1 MANNFPRFLRKIIAC
16 VYSVKS
22 ARACSVNLSVN
33 RCIVSDQ
40 GNMFCFVM
48 LAGRQF
54 SYCPFSLAYS
64 LDKIR
69 HFSDFF
75 GNLNDEIKLK

>member
-1 MANNFPRFLRKIIAC
+1 
-16 VYSVKS
+16 
-22 ARACSVNLSVN
+22 
-33 RCIVSDQ
+33 
-40 GNMFCFVM
+40 MFCFVM